1 MKVIGLHDFHQW
13 NSHIIHVA
21 KGNTGQGCFLSLKMK
36 GRNTL
41 PETNSKNTW
50 RWMVGRRSFPFGMAY
65 FQGRTVSFREG
76 ILMEIS
82 LKFLLAASVIQIVD
96 RHYKSQIC
104 LRCLKNDVLP
114 LGIILVI
121 FSADDWSV
129 QSPSKSIVF
138 TRWWFQILFIFIP
151 ILGNDLGNL

>member
-1 MKVIGLHDFHQW
+1 
-13 NSHIIHVA
+13 
-21 KGNTGQGCFLSLKMK
+21 
-36 GRNTL
+36 
-41 PETNSKNTW
+41 
-50 RWMVGRRSFPFGMAY
+50 
-65 FQGRTVSFREG
+65 
-76 ILMEIS
+76 MEIS

-129 QSPSKSIVF
+129 QSPPKSIVF
-138 TRWWFQILFIFIP
+138 TRWWFQILFNFIP
-151 ILGNDLGNL
+151 IWGNDPV